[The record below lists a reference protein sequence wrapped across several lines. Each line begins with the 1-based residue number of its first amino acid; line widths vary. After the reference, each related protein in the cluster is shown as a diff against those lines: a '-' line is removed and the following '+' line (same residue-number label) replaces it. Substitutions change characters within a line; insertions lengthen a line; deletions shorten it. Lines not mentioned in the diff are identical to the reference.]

1 VRKKGE
7 DAAGAV
13 PKALRVLE
21 TVAARRRPLSIAE
34 IAAALDLP
42 QPTAHRIVGSLE
54 KLGFVSREP
63 GRRRIV
69 EGSRFVRM
77 GLDVLRAAA
86 GSGSRHAVLAALAR
100 KTGESC
106 NLGVIAD
113 GHVIYVD
120 RVESQWPLGLRFEPG
135 SRVPLHCTAIGKL
148 LLSELPESA
157 VEAHIANASL
167 ARYTASTITDA
178 RKLKAELERTRQ
190 QGYSLDNEEFMSGVI
205 CMAVP
210 VRGPRDGQAC
220 AGLAISAAQARHTL
234 AGVKR
239 FLPDLRAAAA
249 RLERALAESDAA
261 ATANAGKP
269 GTNSRRKRGGIS

>member
-1 VRKKGE
+1 MKGRD

-21 TVAARRRPLSIAE
+21 AVAARRRPLSIAE

-54 KLGFVSREP
+54 KLGFVGREP

-69 EGSRFVRM
+69 EGARFVRL

-86 GSGSRHAVLAALAR
+86 GSGARHAVLAALAK

-106 NLGVIAD
+106 NLGVLAG
-113 GHVIYVD
+113 GHVVYVD
-120 RVESQWPLGLRFEPG
+120 RVESQWPLGLRFESG

-148 LLSELPESA
+148 LLSRLSGPA
-157 VEAHIANASL
+157 LDMYLASGPL
-167 ARYTASTITDA
+167 TRYTATTITDA
-178 RKLKAELERTRQ
+178 RRLRAELERIRRQ
-190 QGYSLDNEEFMSGVI
+190 EYSTDNQEFMSGVV

-210 VRGPRDGQAC
+210 VRGPKDGHVC

-239 FLPDLRAAAA
+239 FLPDLRAAAGK
-249 RLERALAESDAA
+249 LERALAEDDAA
-261 ATANAGKP
+261 HAKNAKKP
-269 GTNSRRKRGGIS
+269 G

>member
-1 VRKKGE
+1 MKTPKD
-7 DAAGAV
+7 DAIGAV

-21 TVAARRRPLSIAE
+21 AIAARRRPLSIAE
-34 IAAALDLP
+34 IAAALDIP

-54 KLGFVSREP
+54 KLGFVGREP

-69 EGSRFVRM
+69 EGARFVRL

-106 NLGVIAD
+106 NLGVIAG

-135 SRVPLHCTAIGKL
+135 SKVPLHCTAIGKL
-148 LLSELPESA
+148 LLAELPGSA
-157 VEAHIANASL
+157 LEAHLGSGAL
-167 ARYTASTITDA
+167 ARYTSSTITDA
-178 RKLKAELERTRQ
+178 RKLRTELKRTQQ
-190 QGYSLDNEEFMSGVI
+190 QGFSLDNEEFMSGVI

-210 VRGPRDGQAC
+210 VRGPRDGQVC

-239 FLPDLRAAAA
+239 FLPDLRAAAT
-249 RLERALAESDAA
+249 RLEHALAEDEAS
-261 ATANAGKP
+261 ATNARNP
-269 GTNSRRKRGGIS
+269 GAKSRSKRGGDT